1 MKIIRNLKHGSFQWD
16 DETKK
21 FKITQGDNSIELGKV
36 YSFAFMRF
44 VLRIAQRNWFRKLAK
59 PQATITK
66 GNEVT
71 SVENISLGNTS
82 TVPTGK
88 VMLVQREE
96 GMEIEQ
102 YDLL

>member
-44 VLRIAQRNWFRKLAK
+44 VFRIAQRNCFRKLAK
-59 PQATITK
+59 PQVTITK

-88 VMLVQREE
+88 VMLVQKEE